1 MCLSWWICE
10 DKMQTIEI
18 TNPHTHT
25 ESSVKIKIESS
36 NYRNSFVDLCVVALF
51 RRDWHR
57 APSSMRLL
65 TWRVCAWKSFNMNL
79 SFFDVNFVGD
89 YIYIWYRTCENKAY
103 ILKQVSSSAYV
114 IFFSFKYLLLFFSFF
129 SFRCCSHGLSCSP
142 LSDDWYCIRFEYII
156 YILIFDASENHHWIF
171 PMKFFVLVEKK
182 CMVCID
188 FV

>member
-89 YIYIWYRTCENKAY
+89 YIYIWYGTCENKAY

-129 SFRCCSHGLSCSP
+129 
-142 LSDDWYCIRFEYII
+142 RFVVAHMACHALLYLMIGIVFDLNTLFTFWFSMRPKTII
-156 YILIFDASENHHWIF
+156 EFSQWNFLFWW
-171 PMKFFVLVEKK
+171 KKK